1 MELNKALVYW
11 IEREKK
17 NSMYYLA
24 PLLVYFWIRHCQQQ
38 NTWINICMY
47 SSHACTA
54 TVPGCRSEYL
64 MGSPENRQ
72 NRLDGNRKL
81 NELLDRCIIDPC
93 MPRPRVLDW
102 YQIDR
107 KGGRPASMQAT
118 SSADEWSPSPSRIGG
133 VSLARSGV
141 LQRCPLYAWV
151 HASSIRACLPAC
163 CLYHVN

>member
-1 MELNKALVYW
+1 M
-11 IEREKK
+11 I
-17 NSMYYLA
+17 
-24 PLLVYFWIRHCQQQ
+24 
-38 NTWINICMY
+38 
-47 SSHACTA
+47 
-54 TVPGCRSEYL
+54 
-64 MGSPENRQ
+64 
-72 NRLDGNRKL
+72 
-81 NELLDRCIIDPC
+81 ELLDRCIIDPC

-163 CLYHVN
+163 LPAACTMLTRLALRASYHHCVHICNLCRPAGAPWLSSMHAFMCELFMHDRMNMHV